1 MGASLG
7 HSGKSRKAGGGW
19 GGKLRRDMED
29 GRNKE
34 QLLDFAAR
42 LGFAP
47 GLKPHLENRCNLQ
60 WVLVSAG
67 NGGLRVWL
75 S

>member
-1 MGASLG
+1 MG

-47 GLKPHLENRCNLQ
+47 GRVGSHPSIE
-60 WVLVSAG
+60 AG
-67 NGGLRVWL
+67 Q
-75 S
+75 

>member
-1 MGASLG
+1 MRASWG

-19 GGKLRRDMED
+19 GGRLRRDMED

-34 QLLDFAAR
+34 QLLDFTAR

-47 GLKPHLENRCNLQ
+47 GRVGSHPSIE
-60 WVLVSAG
+60 AG
-67 NGGLRVWL
+67 Q
-75 S
+75 